1 LAGFEEDWLSRV
13 RNELPGAQEYV
24 EIFAKTMEGD
34 VCTADESEGRS
45 PYFLLD
51 VEILALI
58 LAGRLVGKG
67 GESSPFSLSR
77 LSRELR
83 GELGR
88 RSVCKKCKFPY
99 PRVHLLKTAVQ
110 GNRVQ

>member
-1 LAGFEEDWLSRV
+1 M
-13 RNELPGAQEYV
+13 ELPGTQEYV
-24 EIFAKTMEGD
+24 EFFAKTMEGD

-67 GESSPFSLSR
+67 ESSPFSLSW

-83 GELGR
+83 GGTRQKIGLQER
-88 RSVCKKCKFPY
+88 PTY